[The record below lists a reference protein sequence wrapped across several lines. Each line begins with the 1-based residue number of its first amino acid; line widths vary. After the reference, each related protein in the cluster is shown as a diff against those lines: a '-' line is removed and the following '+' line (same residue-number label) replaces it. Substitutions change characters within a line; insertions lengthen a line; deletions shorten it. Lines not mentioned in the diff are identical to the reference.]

1 MYTLSL
7 KVTFQEVP
15 LIGTCIMNIQEGWK
29 LRNILGKAAATA
41 LNTLQLT
48 FWPHLYGENP

>member
-48 FWPHLYGENP
+48 FWPHLYGENL